1 MVYGNIPDHIKAPEG
16 IELKPSKVDRRITG
30 EYLDHTAPY
39 TEHIILVHTDQYTLG
54 ICVDVIVY
62 LSVQCLYT
70 CTYITNI
77 IRVYLKNEILFFV
90 DSCWY

>member
-39 TEHIILVHTDQYTLG
+39 TEHIILVHTDQYTLD
-54 ICVDVIVY
+54 ICVDIIVY
-62 LSVQCLYT
+62 ILT
-70 CTYITNI
+70 AAAPYICPYNVHIPEHTLQTSLGFI
-77 IRVYLKNEILFFV
+77 
-90 DSCWY
+90 